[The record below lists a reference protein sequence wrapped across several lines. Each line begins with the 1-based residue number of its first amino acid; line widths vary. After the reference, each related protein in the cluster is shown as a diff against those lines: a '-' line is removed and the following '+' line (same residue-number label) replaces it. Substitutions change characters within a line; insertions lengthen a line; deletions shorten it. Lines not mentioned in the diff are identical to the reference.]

1 MYLFEGKYEKLE
13 AGGVIEV
20 IKRSV
25 TIEEQFCKNDGEAF
39 MFASAELYNM
49 CSENEDMVSVELI
62 AK

>member
-1 MYLFEGKYEKLE
+1 MYLFEGKYENLE
-13 AGGVIEV
+13 TGEV

-49 CSENEDMVSVELI
+49 CSGNEEMASVELI
-62 AK
+62 GK